1 MIPTALK
8 FQLIKWE
15 QTYGSDPMYL
25 DELSEY
31 EIAEY
36 MIEFAQMHV
45 EAALEKASYNA
56 VLASYDNNANKP
68 GTSGFTTMTVNGIEW
83 RPCSKSILN
92 SYPLTNIK

>member
-1 MIPTALK
+1 MITAEK
-8 FQLIKWE
+8 FIQNFLIKNHKGNVGNNIE
-15 QTYGSDPMYL
+15 M
-25 DELSEY
+25 
-31 EIAEY
+31 I

-45 EAALEKASYNA
+45 KAALEEASYNA

>member
-15 QTYGSDPMYL
+15 QTYGSDPMYI

-45 EAALEKASYNA
+45 KAALEKASKDAETGGGDGYGW
-56 VLASYDNNANKP
+56 VDK
-68 GTSGFTTMTVNGIEW
+68 G
-83 RPCSKSILN
+83 SILDA
-92 SYPLTNIK
+92 YPLTNIK